1 LRQDYAAQDMIAAYR
16 ALFRGTAE
24 KVNKGLKICA

>member
-1 LRQDYAAQDMIAAYR
+1 LSKGFSSDERK

-24 KVNKGLKICA
+24 KVYRLS